1 MHHANVIIGSHAWG
15 ITCVPMEDR
24 IECLDTS
31 IIISDRLSIADVRT
45 LIDTATLRPLERT
58 YRTFV
63 ISTTQ
68 ILSDAQNALL
78 KLFEEPNLNTVFYV
92 IIPREDILLPTL
104 RSRMHILAREEVHA
118 NNTNFDIFLQ
128 KGYSERLD
136 MITQKLKNE
145 DSQWVVDIVQGLSRY
160 AHTSHNT
167 ELMHDVLMVESHV
180 YANGSAKKMLLE
192 HTALTLPSTV

>member
-15 ITCVPMEDR
+15 ITRVPTDDR

-58 YRTFV
+58 YRTFI

-68 ILSDAQNALL
+68 ILTDAQNALL
-78 KLFEEPNLNTVFYV
+78 KLFEEPNRNTVFYV

-104 RSRMHILAREEVHA
+104 RSRMHILAREEVHTT
-118 NNTNFDIFLQ
+118 NTNFDIFLQ

-136 MITQKLKNE
+136 MIAQKLKDE
-145 DSQWVVDIVQGLSRY
+145 DSKWIVDIIQGLSLY
-160 AHTSHNT
+160 AHTSHDT
-167 ELMHDVLMVESHV
+167 ELMHDVLMVESNI